1 MEQAVAVEKS
11 LAAAGT
17 KMKNLEDEID
27 DIRAKHRST
36 PEVALLQ
43 QLAEI
48 KGQLADSE
56 RRIES
61 IKAEKAEIVLE
72 KEQFR
77 ASVNKLV
84 SFIV

>member
-48 KGQLADSE
+48 KGKLADSE

>member
-17 KMKNLEDEID
+17 KMKHLEDEID

>member
-48 KGQLADSE
+48 KGKLADSE
-56 RRIES
+56 RRVES